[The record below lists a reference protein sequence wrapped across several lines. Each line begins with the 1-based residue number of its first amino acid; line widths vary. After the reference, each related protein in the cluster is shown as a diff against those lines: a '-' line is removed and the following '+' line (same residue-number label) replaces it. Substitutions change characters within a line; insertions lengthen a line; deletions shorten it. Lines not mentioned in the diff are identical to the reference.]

1 MRSSAAVAVLSL
13 SSQCSDTAAVES
25 LLEKIFGVLS
35 GSEGK
40 VRNLKIQRYKKCG
53 KKCFKKCPFL
63 PHQVTVNTHKAS
75 LLSAAGSLVKSGVTG
90 AGVTSL
96 ANTATR
102 LFVKVLETEAHEGTL
117 VMALEML
124 AAWANKFSNEIPAR

>member
-1 MRSSAAVAVLSL
+1 MREEMLN
-13 SSQCSDTAAVES
+13 
-25 LLEKIFGVLS
+25 
-35 GSEGK
+35 
-40 VRNLKIQRYKKCG
+40 R
-53 KKCFKKCPFL
+53 PFL

>member
-1 MRSSAAVAVLSL
+1 MREEMLIRPSL
-13 SSQCSDTAAVES
+13 
-25 LLEKIFGVLS
+25 
-35 GSEGK
+35 
-40 VRNLKIQRYKKCG
+40 
-53 KKCFKKCPFL
+53 P
-63 PHQVTVNTHKAS
+63 QVTVNTHKAS

-124 AAWANKFSNEIPAR
+124 AAWANKISNEISNAAGANLIPYG